1 MDTNASSSGAEITP
15 DFPELPSYAD
25 GRGIRSGVDLRV
37 LRYFLAVADEGNI
50 TWAAELLQISQ
61 PTLSRQLK
69 GLEQAL
75 GVTLFHRGPHQIS
88 LTPEGRLL
96 RERAQELVQLA
107 DKMEREVREV
117 HGSLSG
123 TIAISCAETHS
134 MAWLARCMAAFRGRY
149 PEVEF
154 EVRSCTADLT
164 GNRLEQGL
172 ADLGLVTE
180 PLDVSKYDYL
190 RTHIS
195 DQWGIVMRT
204 DDPLAGHE
212 SIAPS
217 DLTGRALLLPIREEV
232 RSEFSSWMGGS
243 LRNIA
248 IAGLFDLGFNVMMMV
263 RGGVGLATSFGI
275 VLPEEGLCFRPL
287 NPRLESGGAVV
298 WKRGRT
304 LNPAAAAFV
313 EFLRTDGR
321 QIADEMNHGVTV

>member
-1 MDTNASSSGAEITP
+1 MDMNASSSGVENAP

-25 GRGIRSGVDLRV
+25 GRGVRSGVDLRV

-69 GLEQAL
+69 GLEDAL

-107 DKMEREVREV
+107 GKMEREVREL

-123 TIAISCAETHS
+123 IIAISCAETHS
-134 MAWLARCMAAFRGRY
+134 MDWLARCIAAFRRRY

-154 EVRSCTADLT
+154 EMRTCTADVT
-164 GNRLEQGL
+164 GDRLEQGL

-180 PLDVSKYDYL
+180 PLDVSRYDYL
-190 RTHIS
+190 RTHI
-195 DQWGIVMRT
+195 DDRWGILMRS
-204 DDPLAGHE
+204 DDPLSTLNE
-212 SIAPS
+212 IRPE
-217 DLTGRALLLPIREEV
+217 DLAGRALVLPFRDEV
-232 RSEFSSWMGGS
+232 RGELVSWMGGS
-243 LRNIA
+243 LRA
-248 IAGLFDLGFNVMMMV
+248 VSTAGLCDLSINVMAMV
-263 RGGVGLATSFGI
+263 RGGVGLAMSFGLG
-275 VLPEEGLCFRPL
+275 VPDDLRFKPL
-287 NPRLESGGAVV
+287 SPVLESGGAVI

-304 LNPAAAAFV
+304 LTPAAAAFV
-313 EFLRTDGR
+313 EFLRTEGR
-321 QIADEMNHGVTV
+321 DLAG

>member
-1 MDTNASSSGAEITP
+1 MGTSSADSGMSFTSSDLALL
-15 DFPELPSYAD
+15 DD
-25 GRGIRSGVDLRV
+25 DRSGGRSNIDLRV

-50 TWAAELLQISQ
+50 TWAAELLRISQ

-69 GLEQAL
+69 GLEDAL

-107 DKMEREVREV
+107 DKMEREVREL

-123 TIAISCAETHS
+123 IIAIGCAETHS
-134 MAWLARCMAAFRGRY
+134 MDWLARCIAAFRRRY

-154 EVRSCTADLT
+154 EVRTCTADVT
-164 GNRLEQGL
+164 GDRLEQGL

-190 RTHIS
+190 RTHI
-195 DQWGIVMRT
+195 DDRWGVLMRA
-204 DDPLAGHE
+204 DDPLAE
-212 SIAPS
+212 LDEIRPD
-217 DLTGRALLLPIREEV
+217 DLDGRALILPFREEV
-232 RSEFSSWMGGS
+232 RSELISWMGGS
-243 LRNIA
+243 LRSVA
-248 IAGLFDLGFNVMMMV
+248 VAGLCDLSINVMTMV
-263 RGGVGLATSFGI
+263 RGGVGLAMSFGLG
-275 VLPEEGLCFRPL
+275 VAEDLRFKPL
-287 NPRLESGGAVV
+287 NPVLESGGAVI

-313 EFLRTDGR
+313 EFLRTEGR
-321 QIADEMNHGVTV
+321 HIAC

>member
-1 MDTNASSSGAEITP
+1 MDMNASSSGVENAP

-25 GRGIRSGVDLRV
+25 GRGVRSGVDLRV

-69 GLEQAL
+69 GLEDAL

-107 DKMEREVREV
+107 GKMEREVREL

-134 MAWLARCMAAFRGRY
+134 MDWLARCIAAFRQRY

-154 EVRSCTADLT
+154 EMRTCTADVT
-164 GNRLEQGL
+164 GDRLEQGL

-180 PLDVSKYDYL
+180 PLDVSRYDYL
-190 RTHIS
+190 RTHI
-195 DQWGIVMRT
+195 DDRWGILMRP
-204 DDPLAGHE
+204 DDPLSTLNE
-212 SIAPS
+212 IRPE
-217 DLTGRALLLPIREEV
+217 DLAGRALILPFREEV
-232 RSEFSSWMGGS
+232 RGELVSWMGGS
-243 LRNIA
+243 LRA
-248 IAGLFDLGFNVMMMV
+248 VSTAGLCDLSINVMAMV
-263 RGGVGLATSFGI
+263 RGGVGLAMSFGLG
-275 VLPEEGLCFRPL
+275 VPDDLCFKPL
-287 NPRLESGGAVV
+287 SPVLESGGAVI

-304 LNPAAAAFV
+304 LTPAAAAFV
-313 EFLRTDGR
+313 EFLRTEGQR
-321 QIADEMNHGVTV
+321 IAR